1 MILNT
6 VNVLSI
12 LLMLCIIPAVWMVYR
27 KKMRFFTGVFL
38 GTFLF
43 LLSFVCSMYCIHIEY
58 GYSPVDMVLGDSIN
72 QAVNAYSSIPGITA
86 EDIQTISLNMEQLK
100 QVYTVF
106 FPTLLVLGNL
116 MWVYIIF
123 MVSKGIF
130 AIFRKDVS
138 GFEKFCSLKMSRM
151 AVILSVISL
160 ILSRCVQNTQL
171 SYAFANFSAIIF
183 IVSAMC
189 GLSVVDYAFR
199 KKLKISVLR
208 MVIYIVVIFS
218 VSFVWGSLLPA
229 IGLIDAFL
237 DFRKIRK
244 KSI

>member
-12 LLMLCIIPAVWMVYR
+12 LLMLGIIPTVWMVYR
-27 KKMRFFTGVFL
+27 KKIKFFSGVFL

-58 GYSPVDMVLGDSIN
+58 GYSPVDVVLGDSIN
-72 QAVNAYSSIPGITA
+72 QVVDVYSSTPGITA
-86 EDIQTISLNMEQLK
+86 EDIQTIRLNMEHLK
-100 QVYTVF
+100 QIYIMFLPTV
-106 FPTLLVLGNL
+106 LVLGNL

-130 AIFRKDVS
+130 AIFNKDVS
-138 GFEKFCSLKMSRM
+138 VFEKFCSLKMSRM

-160 ILSRCVQNTQL
+160 ILSQCVQNPQL
-171 SYAFANFSAIIF
+171 NYAFANFFVIIF